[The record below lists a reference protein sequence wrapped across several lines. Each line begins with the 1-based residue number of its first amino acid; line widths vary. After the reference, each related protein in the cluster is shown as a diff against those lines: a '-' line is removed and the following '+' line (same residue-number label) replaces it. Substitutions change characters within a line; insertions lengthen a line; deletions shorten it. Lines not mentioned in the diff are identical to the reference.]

1 MNFAS
6 QRALQHLPAN
16 GWSTDPFHIGSRPW
30 IRSETKSA
38 SFHFAMDG
46 KFYSAAWMGSERAAL
61 GEEGSSAAQQVRNS
75 TPSPTA
81 ASSTQAMASPQ
92 PRSTPT
98 FACGSP
104 RPLWRGATVDKITA
118 PEVPAARTRN
128 SVAGLL
134 FGYCVLCKGVDSE
147 FEYACNRHLKAF
159 QCGRM
164 LEEPQ

>member
-1 MNFAS
+1 
-6 QRALQHLPAN
+6 
-16 GWSTDPFHIGSRPW
+16 
-30 IRSETKSA
+30 
-38 SFHFAMDG
+38 MDG

-75 TPSPTA
+75 TPSP
-81 ASSTQAMASPQ
+81 QRQVQLKRWLHPSPAQ
-92 PRSTPT
+92 HPRSHVDPH
-98 FACGSP
+98 AHYD
-104 RPLWRGATVDKITA
+104 RGATVDKITA